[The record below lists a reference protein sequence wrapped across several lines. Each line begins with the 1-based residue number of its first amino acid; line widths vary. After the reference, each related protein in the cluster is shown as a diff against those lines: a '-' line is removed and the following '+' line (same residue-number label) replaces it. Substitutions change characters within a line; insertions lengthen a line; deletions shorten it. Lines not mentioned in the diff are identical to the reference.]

1 MKHVLHCPFRT
12 RLPRAKGARQAF
24 LSRALTRLY
33 PDASC
38 ALEYG
43 GDPFRLLVMARL
55 SAQCTD
61 RRVNEIAPRLFM
73 RFGSVEDFAAA
84 EQAEL
89 ESYIFSTGMYREK
102 ARQLIAMS
110 QKLLADFGGKIPE
123 TQKELLSLPGV
134 GTKIANLM
142 LGDVFSKPAIVA
154 DTHMIRLSRRWG
166 FCDSDNQH
174 KVEAALEKVTPVEDR
189 ADFCH
194 RAVLFGRETCRAQNP
209 ACDTC
214 PLFFTEEA

>member
-1 MKHVLHCPFRT
+1 MKSPLICPNRSL
-12 RLPRAKGARQAF
+12 LPRAKGARQAF

-33 PDASC
+33 PDAEC
-38 ALEYG
+38 ALEYV

-61 RRVNEIAPRLFM
+61 RRVNEISPALFE
-73 RFGSVEDFAAA
+73 RFPDAAAFAAA

-89 ESYIFSTGMYREK
+89 ERYIFSTGMYREK
-102 ARQLIAMS
+102 ARQLIAMAG
-110 QKLLADFGGKIPE
+110 KLLSDFGGEVPS

-142 LGDVFSKPAIVA
+142 LGDVFGQPAIVA

-166 FCDSDNQH
+166 FSDSADQH
-174 KVEAALEKVTPVEDR
+174 KVEAALEKVTPRADR

-194 RAVLFGRETCRAQNP
+194 RAVLFGREYCRAQNP

-214 PLFFTEEA
+214 PLFLSEEV

>member
-1 MKHVLHCPFRT
+1 MKQVSPCPLRSL
-12 RLPRAKGARQAF
+12 LPRAKSARQAF

-33 PDASC
+33 PNAEC
-38 ALEYG
+38 ALDYA

-61 RRVNEIAPRLFM
+61 RRVNEISPKLFA
-73 RFGSVEDFAAA
+73 RFPDAAA
-84 EQAEL
+84 FASAEQEEL
-89 ESYIFSTGMYREK
+89 EQYIFSTGMYREK
-102 ARQLIAMS
+102 ARQLIAMA
-110 QKLLADFGGKIPE
+110 QVLLRDFDGRIPE
-123 TQKELLSLPGV
+123 TQKELLTLPGV

-142 LGDVFSKPAIVA
+142 LGDVFGKPAIVA

-166 FCDSDNQH
+166 FSDSDDQH
-174 KVEAALEKVTPVEDR
+174 KVEAALERVTPQSDR

-194 RAVLFGRETCRAQNP
+194 RAVLFGREFCRAQNP
-209 ACDTC
+209 SCDSC

>member
-1 MKHVLHCPFRT
+1 MKQVLSCPKKAL
-12 RLPRAKGARQAF
+12 LPRAKKARQAH
-24 LSRALTRLY
+24 LSAALTRLY
-33 PDASC
+33 PDAEC
-38 ALEYG
+38 ALDYK

-61 RRVNEIAPRLFM
+61 KRVNEIAPALFL
-73 RFGSVEDFAAA
+73 RYPDAPAFASA

-89 ESYIFSTGMYREK
+89 ERYIFSTGMYREK
-102 ARQLIAMS
+102 ARQLIAMA
-110 QKLLADFGGKIPE
+110 QKLLCDFGGEVPD

-166 FCDSDNQH
+166 FSDSADQH
-174 KVEAALEKVTPVEDR
+174 KVEQALEAVTPVSDR

-194 RAVLFGRETCRAQNP
+194 RAVLFGREFCRAQNP
-209 ACDTC
+209 ACNGC
-214 PLFFTEEA
+214 PLFEPEES

>member
-1 MKHVLHCPFRT
+1 MKRVLKCPKSAL
-12 RLPRAKGARQAF
+12 LPRAKKARQAF

-33 PDASC
+33 PCAEC
-38 ALEYG
+38 ALQYE

-61 RRVNEIAPRLFM
+61 ARVNAISPALFA
-73 RFGSVEDFAAA
+73 RFPDVYAFASA

-89 ESYIFSTGMYREK
+89 ETYIFSTGMYREK
-102 ARQLIAMS
+102 ARQIIAMS
-110 QKLLADFGGKIPE
+110 REIIERFGGEIPQ
-123 TQKELLSLPGV
+123 TQKELTSLTGV

-174 KVEAALEKVTPVEDR
+174 KVEEALEKVTPVSDR

-194 RAVLFGRETCRAQNP
+194 RAVLFGRECCRAQNP
-209 ACDTC
+209 SCETC
-214 PLFFTEEA
+214 PLFTEEV

>member
-1 MKHVLHCPFRT
+1 MKATLVCPKKAL
-12 RLPRAKGARQAF
+12 LPRAKGARQAF

-33 PDASC
+33 PSAEC
-38 ALEYG
+38 ALEYA

-61 RRVNEIAPRLFM
+61 RRVNEISPALFQ
-73 RFGSVEDFAAA
+73 RFPDAAAFASA
-84 EQAEL
+84 EQAEV
-89 ESYIFSTGMYREK
+89 EQYIFSTGMYREK

-110 QKLLADFGGKIPE
+110 QKLLSDFDGRVPN

-142 LGDVFSKPAIVA
+142 LGDVFGQPAIVA

-166 FCDSDNQH
+166 FCDSADQH
-174 KVEAALEKVTPVEDR
+174 KVEAALEKVTPLSDR

-194 RAVLFGRETCRAQNP
+194 RAVLFGREFCRAQNP
-209 ACDTC
+209 LCETC
-214 PLFFTEEA
+214 PLFCEEDV